1 MPLSE
6 LIVGPVRNELSRLG
20 FEELRTPAAVDQAL
34 DSEGTVLVAVNS
46 MCGCSAARMRPAV
59 AQAVKHDKKPDRLT
73 TVFAGQ
79 DMDATARAREYFT
92 GYPPSSPAV
101 ALLKNGEIIYMMQRR
116 DIEGRR
122 PEQIAQTLKEAFDR
136 LLD

>member
-1 MPLSE
+1 MALSE
-6 LIVGPVRNELSRLG
+6 LIVGPVRAELSRVG

-122 PEQIAQTLKEAFDR
+122 PEQIAETLKEAFDR

>member
-1 MPLSE
+1 MALSE
-6 LIVGPVRNELSRLG
+6 LIVGPVRAELSRVG

-79 DMDATARAREYFT
+79 DMDATAHAREYFT

-101 ALLKNGEIIYMMQRR
+101 AL
-116 DIEGRR
+116 
-122 PEQIAQTLKEAFDR
+122 
-136 LLD
+136 

>member
-6 LIVGPVRNELSRLG
+6 LIVGPVRDELSRLG

-101 ALLKNGEIIYMMQRR
+101 ALMKNGEIVYMMQRR

-136 LLD
+136 LCD